1 MLKSNIYIIC
11 KKQANIVVLSG
22 ICDMLSGICYRRYAV
37 RNMLSVLCC
46 QEYAIGAMLSVIYY
60 WVKLYFTDICNLPTV
75 P

>member
-1 MLKSNIYIIC
+1 MLLVMLKSIIYMIC

-22 ICDMLSGICYRRYAV
+22 ICDMLSGYV
-37 RNMLSVLCC
+37 
-46 QEYAIGAMLSVIYY
+46 IGAMLSVIYY

>member
-1 MLKSNIYIIC
+1 MLKSIIYMIC

-22 ICDMLSGICYRRYAV
+22 ICDMLSG
-37 RNMLSVLCC
+37 
-46 QEYAIGAMLSVIYY
+46 YAIGAMLSVIYY